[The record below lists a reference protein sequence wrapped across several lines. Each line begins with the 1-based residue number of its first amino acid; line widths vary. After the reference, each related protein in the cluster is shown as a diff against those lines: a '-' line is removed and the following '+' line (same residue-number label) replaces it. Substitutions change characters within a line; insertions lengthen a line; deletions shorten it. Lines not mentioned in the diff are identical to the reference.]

1 LKMDI
6 DKLAAASESKIKL
19 MNRFPLDYLELS
31 ALAGAYLGF
40 GILLIFSVGTSLAGT
55 QFFP

>member
-1 LKMDI
+1 MDI

-31 ALAGAYLGF
+31 VLAG
-40 GILLIFSVGTSLAGT
+40 LI
-55 QFFP
+55 